1 MAITTVPEWME
12 NLEEEDLVFIK
23 KFVLYSGSLKKL
35 AESYEVTYPTV
46 RLRLDK
52 LIDKIRAQ
60 EQEETAPYVKLIK
73 KLALEDRIDFEA
85 AKILTPTAYF
95 NSIGRATRNP
105 VPVNP
110 YLWASDAVKH
120 ILENRQYTGCAVT
133 FKSTTVSFKVHK
145 KIYNPAEE
153 QQIIPNMQ
161 EPIIS
166 EELFDRVQE
175 LRSHK
180 RRNTKTGRKSLFA
193 GLLYCPD
200 CGAKLHFC
208 AAKSLKLNQEFYRC
222 ANYNSGRGTCDIHY
236 IRNVVLEQIVA
247 EAVGSLADFVRCY
260 ESVFLYLLAKNNNVA
275 RQSEVQKLKQSLATS
290 ERRIK
295 MIDKAIEELFEARK
309 PKGLAIITEFG
320 GVANIKDTKKKR
332 EIIVTD
338 PETGNSKTYLIPY
351 GSRIKVQDGVYLDAG
366 DELTEGSVN
375 PHDILRIKGV
385 NAVQDYMLREVQ
397 RVYRLQG
404 VDIADKHIEVLV
416 RQMLKKVRIENNGDT
431 EFLPGTLV
439 DVLDFEEMNEKLTA
453 EGKEPAEGKRIIL
466 GITKAALATESF
478 LSAASFQE
486 TTKVLTEAAIKG
498 KVDNLIGLKENVIIG
513 KLIPVGTGMKR
524 YRNTRLSTDAVE
536 TIDFGGDMY
545 GDDAELN
552 LSDGSELDAEG
563 AELNED
569 VNTEAETVEV
579 GTDADN
585 Q

>member
-1 MAITTVPEWME
+1 MVRKIF
-12 NLEEEDLVFIK
+12 NLCLAGRGPSQIARDL
-23 KFVLYSGSLKKL
+23 
-35 AESYEVTYPTV
+35 
-46 RLRLDK
+46 
-52 LIDKIRAQ
+52 
-60 EQEETAPYVKLIK
+60 
-73 KLALEDRIDFEA
+73 EA

-120 ILENRQYTGCAVT
+120 ILENRQYTGCAVN

-295 MIDKAIEELFEARK
+295 MIDKAIEELFEANISGKVSDERFVK
-309 PKGLAIITEFG
+309 MTDNYEKEQKELLEL
-320 GVANIKDTKKKR
+320 VADGNKKLQDAEQNKVDLKLLMKALRDYTDIRQLTPEIVNALIRRIEVHSKDKKTKKVK
-332 EIIVTD
+332 
-338 PETGNSKTYLIPY
+338 
-351 GSRIKVQDGVYLDAG
+351 
-366 DELTEGSVN
+366 
-375 PHDILRIKGV
+375 
-385 NAVQDYMLREVQ
+385 
-397 RVYRLQG
+397 
-404 VDIADKHIEVLV
+404 VDIYFTAVGLFTPPTEQEL
-416 RQMLKKVRIENNGDT
+416 QMT
-431 EFLPGTLV
+431 M
-439 DVLDFEEMNEKLTA
+439 EEIRRN
-453 EGKEPAEGKRIIL
+453 PQQF
-466 GITKAALATESF
+466 GI
-478 LSAASFQE
+478 SA
-486 TTKVLTEAAIKG
+486 
-498 KVDNLIGLKENVIIG
+498 
-513 KLIPVGTGMKR
+513 
-524 YRNTRLSTDAVE
+524 
-536 TIDFGGDMY
+536 
-545 GDDAELN
+545 
-552 LSDGSELDAEG
+552 
-563 AELNED
+563 
-569 VNTEAETVEV
+569 
-579 GTDADN
+579 
-585 Q
+585 

>member
-1 MAITTVPEWME
+1 MATANKNKGQTEEKITALYCRLSVDDDKGDIESNSITNQKKILSDFARREGYRNTMYFVDDGISGTTFQREGFQKMQKMVEDGQIGTIIVKDLSRFGREQVEMGRLTQIVYPSLGVTFISIQENVNTATKTGLEMMPFYNIFNEW
-12 NLEEEDLVFIK
+12 
-23 KFVLYSGSLKKL
+23 Y
-35 AESYEVTYPTV
+35 AEQTS
-46 RLRLDK
+46 K
-52 LIDKIRAQ
+52 KIRAVWKSKAEHGKRISPTVPYGYKKSPNDR
-60 EQEETAPYVKLIK
+60 EQWLIDEPAAEVVRK
-73 KLALEDRIDFEA
+73 IFNLCLAGRGPSQIARDLEA

-95 NSIGRATRNP
+95 NFIGRATRNP

-120 ILENRQYTGCAVT
+120 ILENRQYTGCAVN

-295 MIDKAIEELFEARK
+295 MIDKAIEELFEANISGKVSDERFVK
-309 PKGLAIITEFG
+309 MTDNYEKEQKELLELVADGNKKLQDAEQNKVDLKLLMKALRDYTDIRQLTPEIVNALIRRIEVHSKG
-320 GVANIKDTKKKR
+320 KKTKKVK
-332 EIIVTD
+332 
-338 PETGNSKTYLIPY
+338 
-351 GSRIKVQDGVYLDAG
+351 
-366 DELTEGSVN
+366 
-375 PHDILRIKGV
+375 
-385 NAVQDYMLREVQ
+385 
-397 RVYRLQG
+397 
-404 VDIADKHIEVLV
+404 VDIYFTAVGLFTPPTEQEL
-416 RQMLKKVRIENNGDT
+416 QMT
-431 EFLPGTLV
+431 M
-439 DVLDFEEMNEKLTA
+439 EEIRRN
-453 EGKEPAEGKRIIL
+453 PQQF
-466 GITKAALATESF
+466 GI
-478 LSAASFQE
+478 SA
-486 TTKVLTEAAIKG
+486 
-498 KVDNLIGLKENVIIG
+498 
-513 KLIPVGTGMKR
+513 
-524 YRNTRLSTDAVE
+524 
-536 TIDFGGDMY
+536 
-545 GDDAELN
+545 
-552 LSDGSELDAEG
+552 
-563 AELNED
+563 
-569 VNTEAETVEV
+569 
-579 GTDADN
+579 
-585 Q
+585 